1 MKKLFVLGLLVVI
14 SVSGCFSTPAREV
27 TNICNLLDEKVSWY
41 RAAKLSEEKWK
52 VPMHLQMAIIHQE
65 SRFASKA
72 KPPRNKIFG
81 IIPGARPTDSFGYT
95 QAKKATWDWYQLKTG
110 NKTAKRDD
118 FADAIDF
125 MGWFTKKT
133 HTINGVS
140 KWDARNQYLNYHEG
154 WGGYKNRSYQ
164 QKAWLVSV
172 AGKVD
177 QRSRR
182 YAQQLKTCQDDLDSS
197 WFWRTFIA

>member
-1 MKKLFVLGLLVVI
+1 MKKLFVLSLLVVI

-41 RAAKLSEEKWK
+41 RAAKLSEDKWK

-110 NKTAKRDD
+110 NKTAKRDN
-118 FADAIDF
+118 FADAVDF
-125 MGWFTKKT
+125 VGWYASQSSLISNISKT
-133 HTINGVS
+133 DTY
-140 KWDARNQYLNYHEG
+140 NQYLAYHEG
-154 WGGYKNRSYQ
+154 HGGFNKKSYES
-164 QKAWLVSV
+164 KAWLIDI
-172 AGKVD
+172 AKKVE
-177 QRSRR
+177 SKSNN
-182 YAQQLKTCQDDLDSS
+182 YKTQLSQCRDELDSNRI
-197 WFWRTFIA
+197 WTLF

>member
-1 MKKLFVLGLLVVI
+1 MKQ
-14 SVSGCFSTPAREV
+14 
-27 TNICNLLDEKVSWY
+27 
-41 RAAKLSEEKWK
+41 LSEEKWK

-118 FADAIDF
+118 FTDAIDF
-125 MGWFTKKT
+125 VGWYANQSSLRSKISKT
-133 HTINGVS
+133 
-140 KWDARNQYLNYHEG
+140 DAYRQYLAYHEG
-154 WGGYKNRSYQ
+154 HGGFNKKSYES
-164 QKAWLVSV
+164 KAWLLDI
-172 AGKVD
+172 AKKVE
-177 QRSRR
+177 SKSNT
-182 YAQQLKTCQDDLDSS
+182 YKTQLSQCRDELDSNRI
-197 WFWRTFIA
+197 WTLF